1 MSGWVDIHCHIL
13 PSVDDGAIDVDMSLE
28 MARQL
33 QNAGFSTVA
42 PSPHY
47 GFGPGGHVPPDKG
60 AEARGVLQNALSSE
74 GIGLKLLPN
83 AEHHVSPEMFGF
95 FQEGQ
100 VVPVGG
106 QSKWVLVELPW
117 NPIPKPEVILFRL
130 SVKGYKLILAHPE
143 RYKYVDRRMVERLV
157 SRGILMQLELGSYVG
172 LYGQRAEERAWRYLE
187 RGWTHCVATDLH
199 RPHLD
204 EFLPDAVRAMKSK
217 VGEEGVERALRVNP
231 TLLIDDAS
239 ADQVRPVGS

>member
-13 PSVDDGAIDVDMSLE
+13 PSVDDGAVDLEMSLE

-33 QNAGFSTVA
+33 QSAGFSTVA

-47 GFGPGGHVPPDKG
+47 GFGPGGHVSPEQG
-60 AEARGVLQNALSSE
+60 SEARKLLANALQDD
-74 GIGLKLLPN
+74 GIALSLLPN

-95 FQEGQ
+95 FQEGK

-106 QSKWVLVELPW
+106 TSKWVLVELPW
-117 NPIPKPEVILFRL
+117 NPIPKPEDILFRL
-130 SVKGYKLILAHPE
+130 AVKGYKLILAHPE

-157 SRGILMQLELGSYVG
+157 SRGVLMQIELGSYVG
-172 LYGQRAEERAWRYLE
+172 LYGSRAEERAWRYLE
-187 RGWTHCVATDLH
+187 RGWSHCVATDLH

-204 EFLPDAVRAMKSK
+204 EFLPDAVKALKEK
-217 VGEEGVERALRVNP
+217 VGDEGLERALKLNP
-231 TLLIDDAS
+231 TLLVNDAG
-239 ADQVRPVGS
+239 ADSIRAIGA